1 MSAAQIII
9 NPLDLALIA
18 WVVWYFWPYR
28 KEGVRVAEA
37 ARVQK
42 TVI

>member
-1 MSAAQIII
+1 MSAAQIIV

-18 WVVWYFWPYR
+18 WVVWYFWLCR

-37 ARVQK
+37 AGVQK
-42 TVI
+42 AVI